1 MGAAAGAAGARP
13 ARRAAL
19 AAGLGAALLA
29 RGAAGPAPARAGAL
43 LDRRRAELA
52 RTRELLAADPES
64 QLLAAQQYLLQNEV
78 ERVAGNA
85 EFVAEARGRFDG
97 GEGGG
102 AGGYFARVR
111 LRVPDLAREVRFWTR
126 GLGMAVVRGS
136 PEEGACAVGYAPES
150 LAQEDG
156 GGFALELTG
165 VPPGL
170 ERPGGAR
177 GGGGALAFL
186 QVALPNMI
194 SMSKVD
200 EAGGEILSGYGWLR
214 IRSPGGVDVRAYVG
228 RRRDP
233 VELVALRDDGPPG
246 GGGVAFYRGLGM
258 AERPV
263 PVPEDLFSPSPP
275 EGSRLLCFGD
285 EAAETGLLLLAPEA
299 EAGGSRGP
307 GVLQGLSIVT
317 ASGGTAVRDPA
328 GDAVEVLDLAGFQA
342 GLPPADIKD
351 LTLAG
356 VPALRL

>member
-1 MGAAAGAAGARP
+1 MCSSD
-13 ARRAAL
+13 
-19 AAGLGAALLA
+19 
-29 RGAAGPAPARAGAL
+29 L

-52 RTRELLAADPES
+52 RTRDLLAADPES
-64 QLLAAQQYLLQNEV
+64 QLLAAQQYLLQHEV
-78 ERVAGNA
+78 ERVAENA
-85 EFVAEARGRFDG
+85 EFVAEARARLRGGVDG
-97 GEGGG
+97 G
-102 AGGYFARVR
+102 GGYFARVR
-111 LRVPDLAREVRFWTR
+111 LRVPDLAQEVKFWTR

-136 PEEGACAVGYAPES
+136 PEAGACAVGFAPES
-150 LAQEDG
+150 LEQEDG
-156 GGFALELTG
+156 GGFALELAG

-186 QVALPNMI
+186 QIAVPNMI

-214 IRSPGGVDVRAYVG
+214 MRSPGGVDVRAYVG

-233 VELVALRDDGPPG
+233 VEFVALREDSPRGGTG
-246 GGGVAFYRGLGM
+246 GGDLLGEGVAFYRRLGM

-263 PVPEDLFSPSPP
+263 PVPEDLFTPPPP

-285 EAAETGLLLLAPEA
+285 EATETGLLLLAPGT

-307 GVLQGLSIVT
+307 GALQGLSIVT
-317 ASGGTAVRDPA
+317 ALGGNGARDPA
-328 GDAVEVLDLAGFQA
+328 GDTVEVLALSAFQA
-342 GLPPADIKD
+342 GLPPADVKD

-356 VPALRL
+356 VQIGRAHV